1 MPALDVHVRGMTF
14 VGLTG
19 WLCFDDTDVGCSGK
33 PLAEPLVW
41 KTTDGGLSWQKL
53 AAGPLQPPPP
63 ALSD

>member
-1 MPALDVHVRGMTF
+1 MTF

-19 WLCFDDTDVGCSGK
+19 WLYIDDTGVGSPGK